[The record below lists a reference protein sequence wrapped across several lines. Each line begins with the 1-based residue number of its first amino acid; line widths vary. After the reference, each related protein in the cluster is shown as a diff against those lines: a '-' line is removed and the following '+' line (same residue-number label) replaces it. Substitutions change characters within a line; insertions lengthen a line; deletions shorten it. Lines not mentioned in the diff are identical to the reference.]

1 MGDLA
6 VHERFDHDA
15 GDLGERRVGDRAHQ
29 ADAAAAVDQLDP
41 RPGQRFA

>member
-1 MGDLA
+1 MGDIA
-6 VHERFDHDA
+6 VHERFGHNT
-15 GDLGERRVGDRAHQ
+15 GDLGERRVGDRARQ